1 MTVATALACDLCN
14 LPVRGNA
21 FERSYEG
28 EARRFCCA
36 GCLNVY
42 AILHES
48 GSLQDR
54 DSTAAYRIG
63 AQLGLLSSAAENDSA
78 QNPPPPLDIEQEP
91 HLSVEREIEVPI
103 GGMWCSSCAWLIER
117 VVRKQS
123 GVLACQVNFVSDAAR
138 IRYRPALVS
147 RQQILDQIR
156 LLGYTPGAPGQN
168 PAGSV
173 QRDLLVRFGVAC
185 APGMYMMMFNIFL
198 YEGYFNHLDEGIRSF
213 LHQLLLFLSLPIMT
227 WCAWPIY
234 RKAWAALKHGAAT
247 METLITLGAGSAF
260 LYSVYATIQRQPQ
273 VYFDTASMLITLVLL
288 GKYLEA
294 AARARATSAIGSLSA
309 MLPRKV
315 RLRLPDG
322 EERTVAADQ
331 VQPGDLAIVE
341 PGATVPVDGI
351 IVDGVAA
358 LDESL
363 LTGEPVPVRRVVG
376 DEVVGASLCVEGG
389 IIVRAVHTGKQTTV
403 SRMADVVRDA
413 MEGRSGSERLADRV
427 SRVFVPCIIAIAAL
441 VFLHGLQ
448 THPLQ
453 DALMRAV
460 SVLVVACPC
469 ALGMATPLAIAAA
482 MGSAARRGI
491 LIRNSQ
497 SMEKAQK
504 IDTLLLDKTGT
515 VTLGRL
521 QVVQVITV
529 GDQPATK
536 SQWEAVASLE
546 SLSQHPAARAIVTW
560 IRTQGY
566 STRADVE
573 MEVIPG
579 RGIRGRVGGIS
590 VAVGMLELHQ
600 SEVVETGIARQ
611 AEAIDRTGAECPL
624 LPPHVSQQIEGA
636 EAEGKTVVLASCGG
650 KLLCA
655 FILADVLRH
664 GSAEAVKDL
673 QTAGIDVW
681 LISGD
686 SAATTSAIGER
697 LGIAHIISRAL
708 PSDKIERV
716 RELKRNGRRV
726 AMVGDGINDGPALA
740 EADLGV
746 AMGEGTQLA
755 LEAADLALLSGDLR
769 RLPYALQLS
778 TRTVR
783 IIRQNLF
790 WALIYNVAVIP
801 AAAGLYGPRLS
812 IGPLFAAVAMLTS
825 SLSVVFNSLRLQD
838 NSSETRT
845 ERKGVTA

>member
-14 LPVRGNA
+14 LPVKGNA

-28 EARRFCCA
+28 EQRRFCCA

-42 AILHES
+42 SILHES
-48 GSLQDR
+48 GSLDHR
-54 DSTAAYRIG
+54 DSTAAFRMG
-63 AQLGLLSSAAENDSA
+63 SQLGLLSSERGDDFPAEGGTS
-78 QNPPPPLDIEQEP
+78 PPGDEMES
-91 HLSVEREIEVPI
+91 HLAIEREIEVHI

-117 VVRKQS
+117 VVQKQS
-123 GVLACQVNFVSDAAR
+123 GVLSCQVNFVSDAAR
-138 IRYRPALVS
+138 VRYRPGMVS

-156 LLGYTPGAPGQN
+156 LLGYSPGAPGQN

-173 QRDLLVRFGVAC
+173 QRDLLIRFGVAC

-198 YEGYFNHLDEGIRSF
+198 YEGYFTRLDEGVRSF
-213 LHQLLLFLSLPIMT
+213 LHQLLLFLSLPILT

-260 LYSVYATIQRQPQ
+260 LYSVYATVEHLPQ

-322 EERTVAADQ
+322 EERMVAADQ

-341 PGATVPVDGI
+341 PGSTVPVDGI

-389 IIVRAVHTGKQTTV
+389 IIVRAVYTGKNTTV

-427 SRVFVPCIIAIAAL
+427 SRIFVPCIIGIALL
-441 VFLHGLQ
+441 VFFYTLRTQ
-448 THPLQ
+448 PLP
-453 DALMRAV
+453 DAVMRAV
-460 SVLVVACPC
+460 SILVVACPC

-504 IDTLLLDKTGT
+504 IDTLILDKTGT
-515 VTLGRL
+515 VTQGRL

-529 GDQPATK
+529 GEQVGTK
-536 SQWEAVASLE
+536 EEWEAVASLE
-546 SLSQHPAARAIVTW
+546 SLSQHPAARAIVAW
-560 IRTQGY
+560 IRSQGY
-566 STRADVE
+566 STRPDVE

-579 RGIRGRVGGIS
+579 RGIRGRVGGLA
-590 VAVGMLELHQ
+590 VAVGAPELHFMPADEQNSQ
-600 SEVVETGIARQ
+600 SGHG
-611 AEAIDRTGAECPL
+611 DPPL
-624 LPPHVSQQIEGA
+624 PHADIMQQIEDA
-636 EAEGKTVVLASCGG
+636 ERQGNTVVLASCNRQ
-650 KLLCA
+650 LLCA
-655 FILADVLRH
+655 FILADVLRQ
-664 GSAEAVKDL
+664 GAAEAVKDL
-673 QTAGIDVW
+673 QAAGIDVW

-697 LGIAHIISRAL
+697 LGIQHIISRAL

-716 RELKRNGRRV
+716 RALKRDGRRV
-726 AMVGDGINDGPALA
+726 AMVGDGINDAPALA
-740 EADLGV
+740 QADVGI
-746 AMGEGTQLA
+746 AMGTGTDVA
-755 LEAADLALLSGDLR
+755 L
-769 RLPYALQLS
+769 
-778 TRTVR
+778 
-783 IIRQNLF
+783 
-790 WALIYNVAVIP
+790 
-801 AAAGLYGPRLS
+801 
-812 IGPLFAAVAMLTS
+812 
-825 SLSVVFNSLRLQD
+825 
-838 NSSETRT
+838 
-845 ERKGVTA
+845 